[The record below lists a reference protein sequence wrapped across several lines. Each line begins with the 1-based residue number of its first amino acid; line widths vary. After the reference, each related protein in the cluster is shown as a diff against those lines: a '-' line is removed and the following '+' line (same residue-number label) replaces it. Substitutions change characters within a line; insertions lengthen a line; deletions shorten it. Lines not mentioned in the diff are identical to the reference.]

1 MQIQEFLKLAVEKNA
16 SDLHLTAGFLPALRI
31 RGELLSLEDFPSLK
45 NEDTRELAF
54 SMITP
59 KQKEKFEK
67 EFELDFS
74 YSLEGLGRFRVN
86 FYLQKDGVG
95 IAIRVIPSK
104 IPTPEE
110 IGLPSE
116 VINLTNLR
124 NGLILVTGVT
134 GSGKSTTLAALINK
148 INEEKPCHILTVEDP
163 IEFIYPHKKA
173 IINQREVGSNTKS
186 FASALKYALR
196 EDPDIAL
203 VGEMRDLETISAA
216 LTIAETGHLV
226 FTTLHTLDAAQSV
239 DRIIN
244 VFPSHQQ
251 QEIRTVLG
259 GVLRAV
265 ICQQLLPS
273 KDGKGRIAAR
283 EILFN
288 TYAIANLIREGKIPQ
303 MYSAIQTGRS
313 LGMMTMD
320 SDVVRLFREGVISR
334 DIAEKAV
341 TNPKELDSPY

>member
-1 MQIQEFLKLAVEKNA
+1 MQIQEFLKLAVEKDA

-31 RGELLSLEDFPSLK
+31 RGELFFLEDFPSLK

-59 KQKEKFEK
+59 EQKEKFEK

-86 FYLQKDGVG
+86 LYLQKDGVG
-95 IAIRVIPSK
+95 IAIRAIPSK
-104 IPTPEE
+104 IPTPGE

-226 FTTLHTLDAAQSV
+226 FTTLHTLDAAQSI

-265 ICQQLLPS
+265 ICQQLLLR

>member
-1 MQIQEFLKLAVEKNA
+1 MRIHQFLKLAVEKDA

-31 RGELLSLEDFPSLK
+31 RGELFFLEDFPSLK

-59 KQKEKFEK
+59 EQKEKFEK

-86 FYLQKDGVG
+86 LYLQKDGVG
-95 IAIRVIPSK
+95 IAIRAIPSK
-104 IPTPEE
+104 IPTPGE

-134 GSGKSTTLAALINK
+134 GSGKSTTLASLINK

-163 IEFIYPHKKA
+163 IEFVYPHKKA
-173 IINQREVGSNTKS
+173 IINQREVGANTKS

>member
-1 MQIQEFLKLAVEKNA
+1 MRIHQFLKLAVEKDA

-31 RGELLSLEDFPSLK
+31 RGELFFLEDFPSLK

-59 KQKEKFEK
+59 EQKEKFEK

-86 FYLQKDGVG
+86 LYLQKDGVG
-95 IAIRVIPSK
+95 IAIRAIPSK
-104 IPTPEE
+104 IPTPGE

-163 IEFIYPHKKA
+163 IEFVYPHKKA
-173 IINQREVGSNTKS
+173 IINQREVGANTKS

>member
-1 MQIQEFLKLAVEKNA
+1 
-16 SDLHLTAGFLPALRI
+16 
-31 RGELLSLEDFPSLK
+31 
-45 NEDTRELAF
+45 
-54 SMITP
+54 
-59 KQKEKFEK
+59 
-67 EFELDFS
+67 
-74 YSLEGLGRFRVN
+74 
-86 FYLQKDGVG
+86 
-95 IAIRVIPSK
+95 
-104 IPTPEE
+104 
-110 IGLPSE
+110 
-116 VINLTNLR
+116 
-124 NGLILVTGVT
+124 
-134 GSGKSTTLAALINK
+134 
-148 INEEKPCHILTVEDP
+148 
-163 IEFIYPHKKA
+163 PHKKA
-173 IINQREVGSNTKS
+173 IINQREVGANTKS

-226 FTTLHTLDAAQSV
+226 FTTLHTLDAAQSI

-341 TNPKELDSPY
+341 TNPKELDSP